1 MLNPVQ
7 AGGLSEFSMLR
18 PDTFAL
24 TALLGLVT
32 ALGPV
37 STDMYLPSMPDISRV
52 LGATVAEVQ
61 LTLSSYLAG
70 YALGQIAYG
79 PFSDRYGRRPVLL
92 FALALFCIANLA
104 CALASSIEALIAAR
118 TLQALGGSGAI
129 VVTRAIVRDLYAG
142 ARAGRE
148 LSLMGAIMAIAPIV
162 APLVGGVL
170 QTAFGWRAN
179 FIVTF
184 GVGVIATILVWRSLP
199 ETLSRRAPEP
209 LTFGGAV
216 RVYAGLLQN
225 RAYLAHLGI
234 VAASFAGLFAWISG
248 SPFVL
253 QDIYG
258 LSPFGFSLAFVVGSL
273 GFMLGTLLATQLVMR
288 AGLDRTLGWG
298 SLALAAGGLALTA
311 SLALGA
317 TSVAALVLPIAL
329 YLFGLGL
336 ALPQA
341 MAGALTPFP
350 DRAGAASSLIGFVQ
364 QASAATLGA
373 VVGHTLGQTAWP
385 MAAAVAAMGCLALLV
400 WSASRRVRAPT
411 G

>member
-1 MLNPVQ
+1 M
-7 AGGLSEFSMLR
+7 
-18 PDTFAL
+18 
-24 TALLGLVT
+24 
-32 ALGPV
+32 
-37 STDMYLPSMPDISRV
+37 
-52 LGATVAEVQ
+52 Q

-70 YALGQIAYG
+70 YALGQIGYG

-92 FALALFCIANLA
+92 FALVLFCIANLA

-118 TLQALGGSGAI
+118 ALQALGGSGAI
-129 VVTRAIVRDLYAG
+129 VVARAIVRDLYAG

-148 LSLMGAIMAIAPIV
+148 LSLMGAIMALAPIV

-170 QTAFGWRAN
+170 QTVFGWRAN

-184 GVGVIATILVWRSLP
+184 GVGVIATMLVWRSLP

-234 VAASFAGLFAWISG
+234 VATSFAGLFAWISG
-248 SPFVL
+248 SSFVL

-273 GFMLGTLLATQLVMR
+273 GLHARYAACDPTRHARRTRPHPGMGIAGARGRRSRVDRFARARRDLGCRPGA
-288 AGLDRTLGWG
+288 ADG
-298 SLALAAGGLALTA
+298 ALPAR
-311 SLALGA
+311 
-317 TSVAALVLPIAL
+317 
-329 YLFGLGL
+329 FGL

-364 QASAATLGA
+364 QASAAALGA

-385 MAAAVAAMGCLALLV
+385 MAAAVAMMGCWRCSCGRRHAGC
-400 WSASRRVRAPT
+400 ASRRGTANEPAALVSGDRTACR
-411 G
+411 